1 MERRYKQMLIDSETH
16 AEIKEAKEILYRM
29 SGRKLNSKEVIDE
42 FLGRRL
48 RLLRLD
54 DKIRVYINA
63 FASAA
68 AANSHVLGLLLFGS
82 VAKGTFGPN
91 SDIDIL
97 VVVDGGAMDYFDE
110 VHDMIESVEG
120 LRDPL
125 RATGKNLSITP
136 LMLSAKRLGS
146 FRPIYID
153 FLEDGVI
160 LFERNETLSMFLNDI
175 RKSVDYER
183 VAVGNSVMLRWRI
196 KRQH

>member
-97 VVVDGGAMDYFDE
+97 VVVDGAAMDYFDA
-110 VHDMIESVEG
+110 VHDIIEHAEKFRV
-120 LRDPL
+120 PL
-125 RATGKNLSITP
+125 RESGKILRIMPIILSKK
-136 LMLSAKRLGS
+136 SLGS

-153 FLEDGVI
+153 FLEDGVF
-160 LFERNETLSMFLNDI
+160 LFERNDVLTNFLNDI
-175 RKSVDYER
+175 RGSVDYEK
-183 VAVGNSVMLRWRI
+183 AIVGDSVMVRWRI
-196 KRQH
+196 KR